1 MNLQELVAGFRTV
14 AIASIADSVD
24 KVAGRRGYL
33 DHDIRPRVND
43 QRVVGPA
50 VTVREGP
57 EPNAGPPQHAL
68 DLIDTAEP
76 GSVMVI
82 AIDSEPNVA
91 IWGGLMTA
99 GAFARGFAGAILDG
113 GVRDVSEIKRDYDFP
128 VFARSISPGS
138 TVGRFKTLGG
148 NIPVKIGPVEIHP
161 GDIMVADGD
170 GAVCVPRAHAE
181 AVLKMAREIDAR
193 EAEQAK
199 LIVQAKSLKEGLAKY
214 GRI

>member
-1 MNLQELVAGFRTV
+1 MDMNTLINEFNKVAV
-14 AIASIADSVD
+14 ASVADAVD
-24 KVAGRRGYL
+24 KVCGQRGYMASC
-33 DHDIRPRVND
+33 IKPRIND
-43 QRVVGPA
+43 QRICGPA
-50 VTVREGP
+50 ATVLEAATD
-57 EPNAGPPQHAL
+57 EFVPPQHAL

-82 AIDSEPNVA
+82 AIDGEPNVA

-148 NIPVKIGPVEIHP
+148 NIPVKIGPVEIYP

-181 AVLKMAREIDAR
+181 AVLRMAQEIDAR

>member
-1 MNLQELVAGFRTV
+1 MNLSELVAAYGGV

-24 KVAGRRGYL
+24 KIAGRRGYL
-33 DHDIRPRVND
+33 DHDIRPRINE

-50 VTVREGP
+50 VTVLEGP
-57 EPNAGPPQHAL
+57 EAGAGPPQHAL
-68 DLIDTAEP
+68 ELIDSAGA

-82 AIDSEPNVA
+82 AIDGQRDVA

-113 GVRDVSEIKRDYDFP
+113 GVRDVSEIRRDYGFP
-128 VFARSISPGS
+128 VYARSISPGS
-138 TVGRFKTLGG
+138 TVGRFKTLGA
-148 NIPVKIGPVEIHP
+148 NIPVTIGGVDIRP
-161 GDIMVADGD
+161 GDIMVADPD
-170 GAVCVPRAHAE
+170 GVVCVPRVHAE
-181 AVLKMAREIDAR
+181 TVLAMAREIDSR

-199 LIVQAKSLKEGLAKY
+199 LIVQSRSLKEGLMKY

>member
-43 QRVVGPA
+43 RRVVGPA

-68 DLIDTAEP
+68 DLIDAADP

-82 AIDSEPNVA
+82 AIDGEPNVA

-148 NIPVKIGPVEIHP
+148 NIPIRDRRRWRSIPATSWWPTATAQSACRARTLRRCLRWHWKSTP
-161 GDIMVADGD
+161 G
-170 GAVCVPRAHAE
+170 R
-181 AVLKMAREIDAR
+181 RSR
-193 EAEQAK
+193 Q
-199 LIVQAKSLKEGLAKY
+199 S
-214 GRI
+214 